1 MAQWFVSYLE
11 NFSPFR
17 SVEKKKRDSPL
28 NSRRLA
34 YPNIFPILTN
44 SDGTLNLN
52 FFKKS
57 KFYTGALLI
66 LALLIA
72 APIAIDFSFEELY
85 LHTEKYQNHRSARP
99 ATVAVVPGAS
109 VYKNEPSAVL
119 KDRLDCALELYHQGK
134 VRKILLSGDNG
145 SIYYNEVKPMLLYI
159 LKNQVNERD
168 IFVDHAGFRT
178 LDTLVRAKEIFQ
190 VKDLIFVSQRIY
202 QPRAAFLA
210 NKIGLKFQAF
220 ESDRRIYTSGP
231 FSRFREFFARTL
243 AWVDMNLFKTNPKYL
258 GDPFP
263 IEGSGIKT
271 WKGSAL

>member
-1 MAQWFVSYLE
+1 M
-11 NFSPFR
+11 
-17 SVEKKKRDSPL
+17 
-28 NSRRLA
+28 
-34 YPNIFPILTN
+34 
-44 SDGTLNLN
+44 LNLN
-52 FFKKS
+52 FVKKS
-57 KFYTGALLI
+57 KFYTRAFLI
-66 LALLIA
+66 LCLILA

-99 ATVAVVPGAS
+99 AMVAVVPGAS

-134 VRKILLSGDNG
+134 VKKILLSGDNG

-159 LKNQVNERD
+159 LKNEVNEKD

-190 VKDLIFVSQRIY
+190 VKDLIFVSQRVY

-210 NKIGLKFQAF
+210 KKIGLKFQAF

-231 FSRFREFFARTL
+231 FSRIREFFARTL

-263 IEGSGIKT
+263 IEGSGVKT
-271 WKGSAL
+271 WKGSVL

>member
-1 MAQWFVSYLE
+1 M
-11 NFSPFR
+11 FS
-17 SVEKKKRDSPL
+17 
-28 NSRRLA
+28 
-34 YPNIFPILTN
+34 
-44 SDGTLNLN
+44 LN
-52 FFKKS
+52 FLKKS
-57 KFYTGALLI
+57 KFYTRTFLI
-66 LALLIA
+66 LCLILA

-85 LHTEKYQNHRSARP
+85 LHTEKYQNHRSAKP

-134 VRKILLSGDNG
+134 VKKILLSGDNG

-159 LKNQVNERD
+159 LKNEVNEKD

-190 VKDLIFVSQRIY
+190 VKDLIFVSQRVY

-210 NKIGLKFQAF
+210 KKIGLKFQAF

-243 AWVDMNLFKTNPKYL
+243 AWVDMNLFKTNPKFL

-263 IEGSGIKT
+263 IEGSGVKT
-271 WKGSAL
+271 WKGSVL

>member
-1 MAQWFVSYLE
+1 M
-11 NFSPFR
+11 
-17 SVEKKKRDSPL
+17 
-28 NSRRLA
+28 
-34 YPNIFPILTN
+34 TN
-44 SDGTLNLN
+44 SDETLNLN

-57 KFYTGALLI
+57 KFYTGALLL

-72 APIAIDFSFEELY
+72 APIAIDFSFEESY

>member
-1 MAQWFVSYLE
+1 M
-11 NFSPFR
+11 
-17 SVEKKKRDSPL
+17 
-28 NSRRLA
+28 
-34 YPNIFPILTN
+34 
-44 SDGTLNLN
+44 
-52 FFKKS
+52 
-57 KFYTGALLI
+57 
-66 LALLIA
+66 IA

-85 LHTEKYQNHRSARP
+85 LNTPKYQNHRSVRP
-99 ATVAVVPGAS
+99 AIVAVVPGAS
-109 VYKNEPSAVL
+109 VYKNEPSPVL

-145 SIYYNEVKPMLLYI
+145 SIYYNEARPMLLYI
-159 LKNQVNERD
+159 LKNKVNERD

-190 VKDLIFVSQRIY
+190 IKDLIFVSQKVY

-210 NKIGLKFQAF
+210 KKIGLKFQAF
-220 ESDRRIYTSGP
+220 ESDRRIYSSGP

-263 IEGSGIKT
+263 IEESGIKT
-271 WKGSAL
+271 WKGSVL

>member
-1 MAQWFVSYLE
+1 MF
-11 NFSPFR
+11 
-17 SVEKKKRDSPL
+17 
-28 NSRRLA
+28 
-34 YPNIFPILTN
+34 
-44 SDGTLNLN
+44 NLN
-52 FFKKS
+52 FLKKS
-57 KFYTGALLI
+57 KFYTRSLFVFCLVI
-66 LALLIA
+66 TV
-72 APIAIDFSFEELY
+72 PIAIDFSFEELY
-85 LHTEKYQNHRSARP
+85 LRTEKYQNHRSARP
-99 ATVAVVPGAS
+99 AMVAVVPGAS

-134 VRKILLSGDNG
+134 VKKILLSGDNG

-159 LKNQVNERD
+159 LKNKVNEKD

-178 LDTLVRAKEIFQ
+178 LDTLVRAKEIFRI
-190 VKDLIFVSQRIY
+190 KDLIFVSQRVY

-210 NKIGLKFQAF
+210 NKIGLRFQAF

-243 AWVDMNLFKTNPKYL
+243 AWIDMNLFKTNPKYL

-263 IEGSGIKT
+263 IEGSGVKT

>member
-1 MAQWFVSYLE
+1 M
-11 NFSPFR
+11 FS
-17 SVEKKKRDSPL
+17 
-28 NSRRLA
+28 
-34 YPNIFPILTN
+34 
-44 SDGTLNLN
+44 LN
-52 FFKKS
+52 FLKKS
-57 KFYTGALLI
+57 KFYTRAFLI
-66 LALLIA
+66 LCLILA
-72 APIAIDFSFEELY
+72 APIAIDFSFEESY
-85 LHTEKYQNHRSARP
+85 LHTEKYQNYRSARP
-99 ATVAVVPGAS
+99 AMVAVVPGAS

-159 LKNQVNERD
+159 LKNEVNEKD

-190 VKDLIFVSQRIY
+190 VKDLIFVSQRVY

-210 NKIGLKFQAF
+210 KKIGLKFQAF

-263 IEGSGIKT
+263 IEGSGVKT
-271 WKGSAL
+271 WKGSVL

>member
-1 MAQWFVSYLE
+1 M
-11 NFSPFR
+11 FR
-17 SVEKKKRDSPL
+17 L
-28 NSRRLA
+28 
-34 YPNIFPILTN
+34 
-44 SDGTLNLN
+44 
-52 FFKKS
+52 
-57 KFYTGALLI
+57 KFYKKPTFYVWTGFLLF
-66 LALLIA
+66 LLVA
-72 APIAIDFSFEELY
+72 APIAIDFSLEESY
-85 LHTEKYQNHRSARP
+85 LKTERFQNHRSARP

-109 VYKNEPSAVL
+109 VYKNEPSPVL

-159 LKNQVNERD
+159 LKNEVNERD

-190 VKDLIFVSQRIY
+190 VKDLIFVSQRVY

-220 ESDRRIYTSGP
+220 EADRRIYTSGP
-231 FSRFREFFARTL
+231 FSRIREFFARTL

-271 WKGSAL
+271 WKGSVL